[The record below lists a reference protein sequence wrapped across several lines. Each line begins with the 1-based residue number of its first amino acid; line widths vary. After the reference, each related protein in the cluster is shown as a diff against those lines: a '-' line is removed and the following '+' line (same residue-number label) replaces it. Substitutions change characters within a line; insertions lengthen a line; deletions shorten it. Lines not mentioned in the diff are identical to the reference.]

1 MVPWWKC
8 ECTYV
13 HVRVWKCMEM
23 NMRMSICIDWHR
35 CVFHILHMY
44 LLSTVCVFCSCQDIV
59 CRRFS
64 KHDNLISL
72 RLNSCIQRCK
82 IPSSFPEQTS
92 SSSLLPKIHHIN
104 QNLRIL
110 QVTLS
115 RDFYLDTRIRS
126 MIVLQVL
133 HHLAPFYTKFVKL
146 TAQTCLVFS
155 KVETW
160 DCSLM
165 FAAKSSR
172 SSQHFSFPT
181 LPIKKNRVWARQM
194 LRKKIS
200 A

>member
-13 HVRVWKCMEM
+13 HVHVWKCMEM

-35 CVFHILHMY
+35 CVFYISHMY

-133 HHLAPFYTKFVKL
+133 HHFTLNLWNWQHKPVWFFPRSRHETVRWCLLRSPAEARSTFHFPPF
-146 TAQTCLVFS
+146 QS
-155 KVETW
+155 KKTESGHGK
-160 DCSLM
+160 CSE
-165 FAAKSSR
+165 
-172 SSQHFSFPT
+172 
-181 LPIKKNRVWARQM
+181 
-194 LRKKIS
+194 KKIS